1 VIDSSKIGPVEMLAV
16 SFPGSQFKGEILPE
30 LADLADRGLIRVIDL
45 VVVAKDE
52 DGTVRELEINDMDP
66 EVLGALGRARGDV
79 DPDGLFGEDDL
90 DLAAEMLE
98 PGDAAALLIW
108 EDVWAAPIAA
118 AIRNAGGVVLAHER
132 VPHEAIEEVAA
143 AINAGA

>member
-1 VIDSSKIGPVEMLAV
+1 MIDSSKIGPVEMLAV

-52 DGTVRELEINDMDP
+52 DGTIHELEINDMDP
-66 EVLGALGRARGDV
+66 EVLGALGRATGDV
-79 DPDGLFGEDDL
+79 DREGLLGEDDL

-98 PGDAAALLIW
+98 PGNAAALLVW
-108 EDVWAAPIAA
+108 EDVWAAPIAS
-118 AIRNAGGVVLAHER
+118 AIRNAGGIVLAHER
-132 VPHEAIEEVAA
+132 VPHEVVEEVAA

>member
-52 DGTVRELEINDMDP
+52 DGTIHELEINDMDP
-66 EVLGALGRARGDV
+66 EVLGALGRATGDV
-79 DPDGLFGEDDL
+79 DREGLLGEDDL
-90 DLAAEMLE
+90 DLAADMLE
-98 PGDAAALLIW
+98 PGNAAALLVW
-108 EDVWAAPIAA
+108 EDVWAAPIAS
-118 AIRNAGGVVLAHER
+118 AIRNAGGIVLAHER
-132 VPHEAIEEVAA
+132 VPHEVVEEVAA

>member
-52 DGTVRELEINDMDP
+52 DGTIHELEINDMDP
-66 EVLGALGRARGDV
+66 EVLGALGRATGDV
-79 DPDGLFGEDDL
+79 DREGLLGEDDL

-98 PGDAAALLIW
+98 PGNAAALLVW
-108 EDVWAAPIAA
+108 EDVWAAPIAS
-118 AIRNAGGVVLAHER
+118 AIRNAGGIVLAHER
-132 VPHEAIEEVAA
+132 VPHEVVEEVAA